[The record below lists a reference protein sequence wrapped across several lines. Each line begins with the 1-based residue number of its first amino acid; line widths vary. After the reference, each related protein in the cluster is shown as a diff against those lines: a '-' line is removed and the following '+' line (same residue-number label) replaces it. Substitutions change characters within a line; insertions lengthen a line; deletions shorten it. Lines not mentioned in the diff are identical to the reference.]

1 MSLTKVSYS
10 MINGSPNSVID
21 FGAVG
26 DGSTDNSSA
35 IQAALTASSGK
46 TLVFPPGTYLIN
58 GTGLTVPSNITIQ
71 GYGATVKTSTTPTAN
86 LFNAT
91 SKQNIVLEGIIIDA
105 NDYVVASNISLFNFF
120 LCSSI
125 NIFNC
130 QFINID
136 RFGISFN
143 ACSGVTIENN
153 YISKTTAAISQNQA
167 ISVSSANGECSNF
180 KISGNRLVKS
190 GIDADIIRSE
200 ISKNVISDWKF
211 GAGITIEQSSNCN
224 SIVISKN
231 ICYGGAAIDVNGYR
245 CGGIENWAPFSV
257 VEGNIC
263 HSNFGSGIDQGGYRA
278 TISGNICF
286 NNGLSGGG
294 SGIVARY
301 GSAGYNSTETVYSGN
316 RCFDTA
322 GAGGTQQ
329 YGYQEESALVIDN
342 ILSGNS
348 FQQNKTGQI
357 LILSASTSYSGNST
371 TYSTTYNP
379 PSLIAGEFNLSSY
392 TVAGARVGDL
402 VSVSF
407 SLDAQGI
414 LFYGYVTV
422 NNTVAVGL
430 KNNTLG
436 TIDLASGTLV
446 ICCQRTS
453 VNQNSY

>member
-1 MSLTKVSYS
+1 

-35 IQAALTASSGK
+35 IQAALTASEEK
-46 TLVFPPGTYLIN
+46 TLIFPPGVYLVN
-58 GTGLTVPSNITIQ
+58 GAGLTVPSNITIQ

-105 NDYVVASNISLFNFF
+105 NNYVVASNISLFNFF

-143 ACSGVTIENN
+143 ACSDVTIENN
-153 YISKTTAAISQNQA
+153 YISKTTAATSQNQA
-167 ISVSSANGECSNF
+167 INVSSAGGECANF

-190 GIDADIIRSE
+190 GIDVSITRSE

-211 GAGITIEQSSNCN
+211 GAGITTEQDPLCN
-224 SIVISKN
+224 TIIISKN
-231 ICYGGAAIDVNGYR
+231 ICYGGAAIDVNGFR
-245 CGGIENWAPFSV
+245 CAGIENWAAFSV
-257 VEGNIC
+257 IEGNIC
-263 HSNFGSGIDQGGYRA
+263 FSNYGSGIDQGSLKS
-278 TISGNICF
+278 TIVGNVFF

-301 GSAGYNSTETVYSGN
+301 GTALYNTSESVFSGN
-316 RCFDTA
+316 RCFDTN
-322 GAGGTQQ
+322 GAGGSQE
-329 YGYQEESALVIDN
+329 YGYQEQSALLTDIV
-342 ILSGNS
+342 LSGNS

-371 TYSTTYNP
+371 TYSTTFNP

-446 ICCQRTS
+446 IRCQRTS

>member
-35 IQAALTASSGK
+35 IQAALTASAGK

-71 GYGATVKTSTTPTAN
+71 GYGATVKTSTIPTAN
-86 LFNAT
+86 LFNAI
-91 SKQNIVLEGIIIDA
+91 SKTNIVVEGLIVDGNSYTA
-105 NDYVVASNISLFNFF
+105 TSNVSLFNLFS
-120 LCSSI
+120 CSNV

-136 RFGISFN
+136 KFGITFN
-143 ACSGVTIENN
+143 ACSNVTIENN
-153 YISKTTAAISQNQA
+153 YISKNTAVNTQNQA
-167 ISVSSANGECSNF
+167 ITISSADGECSNF

-211 GAGITIEQSSNCN
+211 GAGITIEQSSNCS

-263 HSNFGSGIDQGGYRA
+263 YSNFGSGIDQGGYRA
-278 TISGNICF
+278 TVSGNICF

-316 RCFDTA
+316 RCFDTT

-329 YGYQEESALVIDN
+329 YGYQEESALITDN

-357 LILSASTSYSGNST
+357 LILSASTTYYGNST
-371 TYSTTYNP
+371 TYSTTFNP

-392 TVAGARVGDL
+392 TVIGARLGDL

-414 LFYGYVTV
+414 LFYGYVSA

-430 KNNTLG
+430 KNSTLS
-436 TIDLASGTLV
+436 TIDLASGTLA
-446 ICCQRTS
+446 IRCERTS